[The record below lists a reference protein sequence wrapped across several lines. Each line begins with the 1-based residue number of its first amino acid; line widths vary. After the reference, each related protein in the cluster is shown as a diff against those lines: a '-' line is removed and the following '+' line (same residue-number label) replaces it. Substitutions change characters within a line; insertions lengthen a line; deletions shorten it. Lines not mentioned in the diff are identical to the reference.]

1 MSSNNKSKVAS
12 CLMHQVQ
19 SSIYETHV
27 SASSSPDSNNPHLI
41 PPEYNKETIDR
52 LPIVEERGHV
62 DTHKAATNVSQM
74 PTDKLLSPHTLKFQ
88 EYFHEYDQMSDK
100 GVVSAEA
107 TAALALS
114 AMFNS
119 GKTRTLEQNISTPP
133 SSDNVPLDSSN
144 GRAKKYKSNNDL
156 NNLNSFANAI
166 KGEEVLIDASKK
178 NKKRQTLRIVSPT
191 DCLGQSQSY
200 HNSPITFGEIS
211 PDQVEKPM
219 QKRRLCRDGVIDHLT
234 AEPPFGSSPPPK
246 KMKTMSSFQV
256 LHPSKNGER
265 VNGDVINKPYRKDC
279 CLSHQIPSAAYLP
292 NNNAPLSQNRIF
304 LSNERSNRSSPTF
317 ENASKLIFISS
328 DGIDPPPPSHD
339 DYSVPLV
346 SSSAVKVTSNPL
358 LPHFVRQHACPTTVP
373 TSVSYR
379 GACNNHRV
387 EKSLSN
393 SIIVPAVQM
402 SFHQTQHNLA
412 ITPTNP
418 MQFYNANSN
427 EQNRVQNKSPTN
439 IPLNKIKNASFNTK
453 INKQV
458 QATRISRHNY
468 HHSPFVGYAPPHQ
481 DIREMQTSCA
491 HRRSYQPVPNVVIPN
506 LYHHPSRNNIH
517 TESSYMH
524 PSNSIT
530 YSSKHII
537 ERRSNSLPL
546 HQEKTSQHD
555 YIINKQNRV
564 VNIDGIH
571 NNELMNNNSINYS
584 RKDKSLG
591 LLCENF
597 VSKYGSFSN
606 VSPKDGSMLPSIS
619 IDEAAKS
626 LGVERRRIYDII
638 NILEAIKIVSRK
650 CKNTYY
656 WHGVEGLLSTFMVM
670 QKEAFQVWEEDAI
683 SNGLVERN
691 EKETPTKKKGTCIN
705 DIIHSPSTQQNTV
718 NTTINTKSKKK
729 KSEPHKKKAQK
740 PHNKEKSLGRLSQKF
755 IQLFLVGHNII
766 GLTDASDKILGPSTE
781 IPSKIPHKGATKAE
795 EMVLKSAAN
804 AASRSLKTKIRRLYD
819 IANVMVSIGII
830 EKINC
835 GFNMRNNSKNRPSFR
850 WVYNVSPK
858 GLFELQNQK

>member
-1 MSSNNKSKVAS
+1 
-12 CLMHQVQ
+12 
-19 SSIYETHV
+19 
-27 SASSSPDSNNPHLI
+27 
-41 PPEYNKETIDR
+41 
-52 LPIVEERGHV
+52 
-62 DTHKAATNVSQM
+62 
-74 PTDKLLSPHTLKFQ
+74 
-88 EYFHEYDQMSDK
+88 
-100 GVVSAEA
+100 
-107 TAALALS
+107 
-114 AMFNS
+114 
-119 GKTRTLEQNISTPP
+119 
-133 SSDNVPLDSSN
+133 
-144 GRAKKYKSNNDL
+144 
-156 NNLNSFANAI
+156 
-166 KGEEVLIDASKK
+166 
-178 NKKRQTLRIVSPT
+178 
-191 DCLGQSQSY
+191 
-200 HNSPITFGEIS
+200 
-211 PDQVEKPM
+211 
-219 QKRRLCRDGVIDHLT
+219 
-234 AEPPFGSSPPPK
+234 
-246 KMKTMSSFQV
+246 
-256 LHPSKNGER
+256 
-265 VNGDVINKPYRKDC
+265 
-279 CLSHQIPSAAYLP
+279 
-292 NNNAPLSQNRIF
+292 
-304 LSNERSNRSSPTF
+304 
-317 ENASKLIFISS
+317 
-328 DGIDPPPPSHD
+328 
-339 DYSVPLV
+339 
-346 SSSAVKVTSNPL
+346 
-358 LPHFVRQHACPTTVP
+358 
-373 TSVSYR
+373 
-379 GACNNHRV
+379 
-387 EKSLSN
+387 
-393 SIIVPAVQM
+393 
-402 SFHQTQHNLA
+402 
-412 ITPTNP
+412 
-418 MQFYNANSN
+418 
-427 EQNRVQNKSPTN
+427 
-439 IPLNKIKNASFNTK
+439 
-453 INKQV
+453 
-458 QATRISRHNY
+458 
-468 HHSPFVGYAPPHQ
+468 
-481 DIREMQTSCA
+481 
-491 HRRSYQPVPNVVIPN
+491 
-506 LYHHPSRNNIH
+506 
-517 TESSYMH
+517 MH

-858 GLFELQNQK
+858 ALLELQNQK